1 MPLTNPTPDAPAYPS
16 RRSLRTPPS
25 QPDNTPYPR
34 RRDLREPSSNP
45 EPVRRRDLRTPST
58 PGTTGLDELE
68 TTAVAAP
75 LVAALALPQV
85 GSPAVDRPFNNR
97 PEPAAQLLPLPQT
110 RPLRRAATAVRRV
123 QASIAMTFIGLLAV
137 TIAIPAAAAPGANG
151 PLPTS
156 SGWATQTLVANGAAV
171 AVQRDGYSVTEAPP
185 PPPPPPVVVPA
196 ASNVFARTA
205 DTFTNNPLSPIQWPF
220 TTGVPISDGF
230 GPRTAPCSGCSS
242 YHKGLDMNPGQ
253 GSPIQVVAEGV
264 VTVAQSSD
272 NGGLGVY
279 AEIEHVIDGQRITSV
294 YGHMLEGSLQL
305 TEGQVVTVGQQ
316 VGNVGNTGTSTGA
329 HLHFEIHADGS
340 PIDPYSWMSDHV
352 LP

>member
-1 MPLTNPTPDAPAYPS
+1 
-16 RRSLRTPPS
+16 
-25 QPDNTPYPR
+25 
-34 RRDLREPSSNP
+34 
-45 EPVRRRDLRTPST
+45 
-58 PGTTGLDELE
+58 
-68 TTAVAAP
+68 
-75 LVAALALPQV
+75 
-85 GSPAVDRPFNNR
+85 
-97 PEPAAQLLPLPQT
+97 
-110 RPLRRAATAVRRV
+110 
-123 QASIAMTFIGLLAV
+123 MTFIGLLAV
-137 TIAIPAAAAPGANG
+137 TLAIPAAAAPGSNG

-156 SGWATQTLVANGAAV
+156 AGWATQTLVANGVAS

-230 GPRTAPCSGCSS
+230 GPRVAPCGGCSS
-242 YHKGLDMNPGQ
+242 YHKGMDMNPGQ
-253 GSPIQVVAEGV
+253 GTPIQVVAEGV
-264 VTVAQSSD
+264 VTVAQASD

-305 TEGQVVTVGQQ
+305 TEGQVVTVGEQ

-329 HLHFEIHADGS
+329 HLHFEIHVDGA
-340 PIDPYSWMSDHV
+340 PIDPYAWLSAHV